1 MLEQILG
8 FINNLNPDVVI
19 QAPSRI
25 NLINPLD
32 AVEGDFW
39 MPSVAING
47 INNPLSAFVY
57 IKPREEGSIIKSY
70 SIYDKFGKFNIQIE
84 REEQISKY
92 KTKLKALL
100 AIVLFFGIIAVIVIL
115 ADIFPFVMAG
125 IYIAVV
131 VGFISYHIYHS
142 FVDEV

>member
-8 FINNLNPDVVI
+8 FINNLNPEVVI

-57 IKPREEGSIIKSY
+57 IKPSEEGSIIKSY
-70 SIYDKFGKFNIQIE
+70 SLHDKFNIQME
-84 REEQISKY
+84 REERISKH
-92 KTKLKALL
+92 KIELKDKLNGEFK
-100 AIVLFFGIIAVIVIL
+100 LF
-115 ADIFPFVMAG
+115 
-125 IYIAVV
+125 
-131 VGFISYHIYHS
+131 
-142 FVDEV
+142 

>member
-1 MLEQILG
+1 MLKRILD
-8 FINNLNPDVVI
+8 FINSLNPEIVI

-57 IKPREEGSIIKSY
+57 IKPREDVSIIKSY
-70 SIYDKFGKFNIQIE
+70 YIYYNFVAFNIQI
-84 REEQISKY
+84 
-92 KTKLKALL
+92 
-100 AIVLFFGIIAVIVIL
+100 
-115 ADIFPFVMAG
+115 
-125 IYIAVV
+125 
-131 VGFISYHIYHS
+131 
-142 FVDEV
+142 